1 VNTRADLPAARRVV
15 VKVGSRVL
23 ADQDSLIQ
31 RLAGEVN
38 EQRQHRRSFVLV
50 SSGAIALGSQRLGYA
65 KRPTEVARLQ
75 AAAAAGQSVLM
86 RRYDVA
92 FAALG
97 MTAAQVL
104 LTHADLAERD
114 RMNNARNAFAALLDA
129 GAVPIVNENDT
140 VSTEELRFGDNDQLA
155 AMVAPL
161 VDADLLVLLTDV
173 DGVMDERGD
182 RISVMADGQ
191 SIGTV
196 APSSARVGT
205 GGIASKIDAARK
217 GSRSGADV
225 VIAPASRV
233 GVLGDIL
240 SGKEVGTLFPRAGS
254 PLRARHHWIAFTLRP
269 RGALLLDEGAVK
281 AVTSGR
287 VSLLPVGVL
296 GVRGAFGAGDPVR
309 LMAPDGREIGRGL
322 ARLSAPDAARAAG
335 KKGDELAVELGPGFS
350 DQVLVHK
357 DDLVLSE

>member
-1 VNTRADLPAARRVV
+1 VNSRADLTAARRVV
-15 VKVGSRVL
+15 IKVGSRVL
-23 ADQDSLIQ
+23 ADQDTLIQ
-31 RLAGEVN
+31 RLAAEVS
-38 EQRQHRRSFVLV
+38 ELRAQRRSVVLV
-50 SSGAIALGSQRLGYA
+50 SSGAIALGAQRLGYA

-86 RRYDVA
+86 RRYDEA

-97 MTAAQVL
+97 ITAAQVL

-173 DGVMDERGD
+173 DGVMDEHGQ
-182 RISVMADGQ
+182 RISVMGDGQ
-191 SIGTV
+191 SIGNVTT
-196 APSSARVGT
+196 SERRVGT

-225 VIAPASRV
+225 VIAAASQV
-233 GVLGDIL
+233 GVLTDIL

-269 RGALLLDEGAVK
+269 RGALLLDEGAVR

-287 VSLLPVGVL
+287 VSLLPIGVL
-296 GVRGAFGAGDPVR
+296 GVRGSFGAGDPVR
-309 LMAPDGREIGRGL
+309 LVAADGREIGRGL
-322 ARLSAPDAARAAG
+322 VRLSALDAARAAG
-335 KKGDELAVELGPGFS
+335 KKGDELGVELGPGFA